1 MLKKGFIVLRVFVID
16 FNRIDSASMSI
27 TEDGLKNSSA
37 KWIPSNTVVVA
48 MYGATVGKVG
58 YITVPMTTNQAC
70 CNLEV
75 DSRKANYKYVFY
87 WLSSKYQFIKSLGQG
102 SQTNINSKIIK
113 DINIP
118 VPHMNIQNKIVD
130 VLDNFDL
137 ICRDLNIGLPAE
149 IEARQKQYE
158 YYRDSLFKY
167 LETRNV
173 DFVERERERER
184 EREESLYKLIQ
195 YIWGFVSIDLGEL
208 CNIATGKL
216 NANAMVENG
225 KYPFYTCDEKP
236 YRIDEYAFDTS
247 AIIISGNGSQ
257 VGHLNLYEGK
267 FNAYQRTYVL
277 DKFRYIRMK
286 YLYYFMKAYLK
297 EYILVNCKKGS
308 VPYITLPM
316 LQNFKVKIPMTCV
329 QDKIITIM
337 DKYDSIC
344 NDLESGL
351 PAEIEARKKQYEYY
365 RDKLLS
371 FEERD
376 E

>member
-1 MLKKGFIVLRVFVID
+1 M
-16 FNRIDSASMSI
+16 
-27 TEDGLKNSSA
+27 
-37 KWIPSNTVVVA
+37 
-48 MYGATVGKVG
+48 
-58 YITVPMTTNQAC
+58 
-70 CNLEV
+70 
-75 DSRKANYKYVFY
+75 
-87 WLSSKYQFIKSLGQG
+87 
-102 SQTNINSKIIK
+102 
-113 DINIP
+113 
-118 VPHMNIQNKIVD
+118 
-130 VLDNFDL
+130 
-137 ICRDLNIGLPAE
+137 
-149 IEARQKQYE
+149 
-158 YYRDSLFKY
+158 
-167 LETRNV
+167 
-173 DFVERERERER
+173 
-184 EREESLYKLIQ
+184 
-195 YIWGFVSIDLGEL
+195 SIDLGEL

-371 FEERD
+371 FGESD